1 MIQLFSLNQPTM
13 HCNVGPI
20 NPKNAK
26 SLKPCLMPESGS
38 QTPSVSQFSLLWA
51 MAGHEIMDCLCCRP
65 VQATWK
71 HNMLDMVPPNVSDC
85 IAIPILV
92 CFVFGIIRV
101 SLAAIPG
108 RNSLVSV
115 AGSWTL
121 LRMHFAEFLKL
132 FDIFA
137 RFNFY
142 NFSSPGNFTNV
153 LLNFYILHGAKNYF
167 HQSTKNTTTT
177 KTGEAGSW
185 VVFNLENQTI
195 SNPTNS
201 RKHFFRITTN
211 QFYFWETL

>member
-1 MIQLFSLNQPTM
+1 
-13 HCNVGPI
+13 
-20 NPKNAK
+20 
-26 SLKPCLMPESGS
+26 
-38 QTPSVSQFSLLWA
+38 

-153 LLNFYILHGAKNYF
+153 LFNFYILKIIMFSSEHEKYI
-167 HQSTKNTTTT
+167 K
-177 KTGEAGSW
+177 KKRGEAGNR
-185 VVFNLENQTI
+185 VLFNLENQTI

-201 RKHFFRITTN
+201 REHFFRITPN
-211 QFYFWETL
+211 QFDFWMNFVKSN

>member
-1 MIQLFSLNQPTM
+1 
-13 HCNVGPI
+13 
-20 NPKNAK
+20 
-26 SLKPCLMPESGS
+26 
-38 QTPSVSQFSLLWA
+38 

-153 LLNFYILHGAKNYF
+153 LFNFYILKIIMFSSEHEKYI
-167 HQSTKNTTTT
+167 K
-177 KTGEAGSW
+177 KKRGEAGNRAL
-185 VVFNLENQTI
+185 FNLENQTI

-201 RKHFFRITTN
+201 REHFFRITPN
-211 QFYFWETL
+211 QFDFWMNFVKSN